1 MIRYFDAH
9 CHLSDAHEL
18 LFDPSKFAGVI
29 CNATNASQWHDIVTV
44 TRTYPNVFGA
54 IGVHPWEIDTADSDW
69 ADVLHRTLAATP
81 GLMVGEIGLDKN
93 YPDMT
98 YQQDIFHRQL
108 AVAADMSRIAHI
120 HCVGAWDCMFATLK
134 SLEKLPPAILFH
146 EYSGGVPQI
155 KMLSE
160 RYNAYFSYGPRALRG
175 GARSM
180 ARIINTPRS
189 RLLTE
194 SDGDNPDIVID
205 VTNKIANILNLDTG
219 SLADIICQ
227 NSQRM
232 LANG

>member
-1 MIRYFDAH
+1 MTRYFDAH
-9 CHLSDAHEL
+9 CHLSDTPEL
-18 LFDPSKFAGVI
+18 PFDPSKFAGVI
-29 CNATNASQWHDIVTV
+29 CNATNVSQWHDIVTM
-44 TRTYPNVFGA
+44 TRARPNVFGA
-54 IGVHPWEIDTADSDW
+54 IGIHPWEIDTANSDW
-69 ADVLHRTLAATP
+69 ADILYRTLAATP

-93 YPDMT
+93 YPDIPT
-98 YQQDIFHRQL
+98 QQHVFRQHL
-108 AVAADMSRIAHI
+108 NIASRLSRIVHI
-120 HCVGAWDCMFATLK
+120 HCVGAWDCMFATLN

-146 EYSGGVPQI
+146 GYSGGAPQI

-175 GARSM
+175 GVRSV

-194 SDGDNPDIVID
+194 SDSCTPDIVID
-205 VTNKIANILNLDTG
+205 VTNKIADILNLDTG
-219 SLADIICQ
+219 HLADIICQ